1 MILDQRKIRDD
12 KSQRAAPFS
21 VRLSFVQ
28 KHRCVGIGTGNTMIN
43 YNVKSGRS
51 TIEGTGVFAAAKIP
65 QRAKIGEVTGEI
77 ISVRE
82 ARKRARGK
90 CRMCLID
97 LSHTH
102 ALDCTKGN
110 ALRHL
115 NHSCGPNVFMRIFR
129 NRVEIYA
136 KRDIRSGEEL
146 TLDYGETPH
155 DDGMK
160 CRCGHRD
167 CRNKI

>member
-1 MILDQRKIRDD
+1 MIKYEI
-12 KSQRAAPFS
+12 
-21 VRLSFVQ
+21 
-28 KHRCVGIGTGNTMIN
+28 
-43 YNVKSGRS
+43 KSGRS
-51 TIEGTGVFAAAKIP
+51 AIEGTGVFAAMKVP
-65 QRAKIGEVTGEI
+65 RRAKIGEVTGEV
-77 ISVRE
+77 ISIRE

-90 CRMCLID
+90 CKMCLID

-102 ALDCTKGN
+102 ALDCTRGN

-136 KRDIRSGEEL
+136 KRDITSGEEL

-155 DDGMK
+155 DDGMQ

-167 CRNKI
+167 CRSKI